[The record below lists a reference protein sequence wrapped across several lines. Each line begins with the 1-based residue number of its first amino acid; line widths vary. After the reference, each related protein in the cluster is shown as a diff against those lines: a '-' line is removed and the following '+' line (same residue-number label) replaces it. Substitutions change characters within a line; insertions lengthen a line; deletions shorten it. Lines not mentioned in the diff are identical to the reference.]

1 MSERDD
7 ASGAQGGSQ
16 ASAQVA
22 DDRLVQRSLISRLL
36 NRPELGAM
44 AGAITVLAVFAI
56 VAGDSGMF
64 SQRGVINFLNAAALL
79 GLVAVPVALLMIGGE
94 FDLTVGS
101 MIAFSGMA
109 VAIGAVTLE
118 LPLWLAILSAFA
130 IAIAVGLLNGY
141 IVIWTGLPSFI
152 VTLGGLFILR
162 GLTVG
167 LTRQITGRTQIGGI
181 RDQMAGDPLVPLFH
195 GTLFG
200 LPISVVWFLVLGALA
215 TYVLLF
221 TRFGNWIFAAGGDKN
236 AARNVGVPVSFVKI
250 VLFTMTAAGATL
262 AAVITVLDAGSA
274 DTQRGLLRELEAI
287 AAAVIGG
294 CLLTGGYGS
303 AVGAMLG
310 ALIFGVT
317 QRGIFYT
324 GIPTDWFLVVLGGML
339 LAAVMSNN
347 YIRRKAL
354 EGRG

>member
-1 MSERDD
+1 MTERAKGADD
-7 ASGAQGGSQ
+7 APEQGR
-16 ASAQVA
+16 
-22 DDRLVQRSLISRLL
+22 DDRLARRSLVRRLL
-36 NRPELGAM
+36 NRPELGAV
-44 AGAITVLAVFAI
+44 AGAIIVLIVFLV

-64 SQRGVINFLNAAALL
+64 SPRGIVNFLNAAALL
-79 GLVAVPVALLMIGGE
+79 GIVAVPVALLMIGGE

-101 MIAFSGMA
+101 MIAFTGMT
-109 VAIGAVTLE
+109 VAIVAVSME
-118 LPLWLAILSAFA
+118 FPLWLAILAAFV
-130 IAIAVGLLNGY
+130 IALGIGFINGY

-167 LTRQITGRTQIGGI
+167 LTRHITGRTQVGGV
-181 RDQMAGDPLVPLFH
+181 RDLMAGDPLVPLFH
-195 GTLFG
+195 GTLLG
-200 LPISVVWFLVLGALA
+200 LPLSVVWFLILGGLA

-236 AARNVGVPVSFVKI
+236 AARNVGVPVDFVKI
-250 VLFTMTAAGATL
+250 VLFMLTAAGATL

-310 ALIFGVT
+310 ALIFGIT

-339 LAAVMSNN
+339 LAAVMSNS

-354 EGRG
+354 EGR